1 VAGHRDIATYKIC
14 NFLSPNKI
22 IFGIGAVDQIAKEIK
37 SLGRKH
43 PLIVTDPGVVEFG
56 LLKQVEDV
64 LKSDKMD
71 VGIYQKVVPEPPSH
85 LVGECA
91 QLVRD
96 NSYDLI
102 VGIGGGSS
110 LDIAKGVAIMSTNSG
125 NVLDYAGSDLVPRAG
140 LPMIL
145 MPTTAGTGSEA
156 TRVFVVTDEKDHNKK
171 TVFSNY
177 VLPNVAIVDPALTQS
192 MPLTVTADTGIDALV
207 HAIESYVSANAN
219 PFSDILAIEAIRLV
233 AENLYPAYAKANN
246 LSARTGMSLAATLAG
261 MAFTSG
267 GLGAVH
273 ALAYP
278 LGTMFHL
285 SHGRSMA
292 VMLPYII
299 DYNRIGNLE
308 KYRNVAAAMGVKIE
322 GLSEYDVSEAL
333 INAVQRLL
341 SILQIP
347 AKLKDYGVQEK
358 DIPNLVTG
366 AMKQARLFVPNP
378 RDLRENDIEGIYR
391 KALHGF

>member
-1 VAGHRDIATYKIC
+1 MKYGGAAAYKIC

-22 IFGIGAVDQIAKEIK
+22 IFGINAVNETAKEIRN
-37 SLGRKH
+37 LGRKN
-43 PLIVTDPGVVEFG
+43 PLVVTDPGVVELG
-56 LLKQVEDV
+56 MLKDLEDM
-64 LKSDKMD
+64 LKADKMD
-71 VGIYQKVVPEPPSH
+71 MGLYGKVVPEPPSRI
-85 LVGECA
+85 VDECA
-91 QLVRD
+91 QLARD
-96 NSYDLI
+96 RSHDLI
-102 VGIGGGSS
+102 IGIGGGSS
-110 LDIAKGVAIMSTNSG
+110 LDIAKGVSIMATNDG
-125 NVLDYAGSDLVPRAG
+125 NVLDYAGTDLVPRAG

-145 MPTTAGTGSEA
+145 IPTTAGTGSEA
-156 TRVFVVTDEKDHNKK
+156 TRVFVVTDEKDHSKK

-177 VLPNVAIVDPALTQS
+177 VLPDVAIVDPALTQS

-219 PFSDILAIEAIRLV
+219 PFSDILAIEAVRLV
-233 AENLYPAYAKANN
+233 GENLYPAYAKAGNMN
-246 LSARTGMSLAATLAG
+246 ARTGMSLAATLAG

-278 LGTMFHL
+278 LGTLFRL

-308 KYRNVAAAMGVKIE
+308 KYGDVAEAMGVVTE
-322 GLSEYDVSEAL
+322 GLSKYEVSEAL
-333 INAVQRLL
+333 IDTVHRLL
-341 SILQIP
+341 ANLNIP
-347 AKLKDYGVQEK
+347 VRLKDYGVEEK
-358 DIPNLVTG
+358 DIPDLTAG

-378 RDLRENDIEGIYR
+378 RDLREADIEGIYR
-391 KALHGF
+391 KALQGV

>member
-1 VAGHRDIATYKIC
+1 MTGHKDTITHKIC

-192 MPLTVTADTGIDALV
+192 MPHTVTADTGIDALV

-219 PFSDILAIEAIRLV
+219 PFSDILSIEAIRLV
-233 AENLYPAYAKANN
+233 AENLYPAYAKASNMN
-246 LSARTGMSLAATLAG
+246 ARTGMSLAATLAG

-278 LGTMFHL
+278 LGTLFYL

-299 DYNRIGNLE
+299 DYNRIGNLK
-308 KYRNVAAAMGVKIE
+308 KYGDVAVAMGVSTE
-322 GLSEYDVSEAL
+322 GRSEYDVSEAL
-333 INAVQRLL
+333 INAVLQLL

-347 AKLKDYGVQEK
+347 TKLKDYGVEEK

-378 RDLRENDIEGIYR
+378 RDLRENDIENIYQ
-391 KALHGF
+391 KALQGF